1 MRSLF
6 LKIFLWF
13 WATVFLTGMALV
25 LTFLLQPGGVPARW
39 HAILADTARYSGTIA
54 VQEVEREGVPA
65 AAAYVEQLER
75 EAHLR
80 ACLFDDSGHPMAG
93 EQCATFADMVARLD
107 ATHTSDFALKHGIAR
122 VAMSLHGTS
131 GRQFIF
137 ATELPAGPRAA
148 TGINPAGVALE
159 WGMAFLVSG
168 LVCYFLTRYLTEPI
182 LQLREASRQLATGE
196 LNTRAASG
204 MERRHDELGDL
215 VRDFNTMADH
225 TEQLISRQRQLIY
238 DISHEVRSPLA
249 RLNVA
254 LDLARDRKGSDP
266 AFDRMDQD
274 IQSLGDMM
282 GRLLMV
288 ARLDTSAEPVNMSD
302 VNLTEIVSKV
312 VDDAHFEA
320 QERSCSVLLSAE
332 VGCFVHGNEEL
343 LHSAIENLVR
353 NAVRYTASCTSV
365 EVQLRGSRDTGDPQ
379 ALLSVRDYGPG
390 VPESELTNIFR
401 PFYRIADARDR
412 QSGGTGLGL
421 AIADRVV
428 RLHGGTIRADN
439 AGEHGLQ
446 IRISLPLEDGLPKV

>member
-1 MRSLF
+1 
-6 LKIFLWF
+6 
-13 WATVFLTGMALV
+13 
-25 LTFLLQPGGVPARW
+25 
-39 HAILADTARYSGTIA
+39 
-54 VQEVEREGVPA
+54 
-65 AAAYVEQLER
+65 
-75 EAHLR
+75 
-80 ACLFDDSGHPMAG
+80 
-93 EQCATFADMVARLD
+93 
-107 ATHTSDFALKHGIAR
+107 
-122 VAMSLHGTS
+122 
-131 GRQFIF
+131 
-137 ATELPAGPRAA
+137 
-148 TGINPAGVALE
+148 
-159 WGMAFLVSG
+159 
-168 LVCYFLTRYLTEPI
+168 
-182 LQLREASRQLATGE
+182 LREASRQLATGE

-225 TEQLISRQRQLIY
+225 IEQLISRQRQLIY

-302 VNLTEIVSKV
+302 VNLTEIVSQV

-320 QERSCSVLLSAE
+320 QERSCSVLLSADE
-332 VGCFVHGNEEL
+332 GCFVHGNEEL

-365 EVQLRGSRDTGDPQ
+365 EVQLRGSRDTGAPQ